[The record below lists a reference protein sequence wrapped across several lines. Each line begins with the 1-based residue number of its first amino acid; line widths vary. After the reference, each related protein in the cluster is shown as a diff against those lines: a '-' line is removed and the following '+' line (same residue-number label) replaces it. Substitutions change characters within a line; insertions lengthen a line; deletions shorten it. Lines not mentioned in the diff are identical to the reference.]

1 MFQLD
6 KINDIDMIEPIR
18 LRRVQM
24 IYQGEEGL
32 YFQY

>member
-18 LRRVQM
+18 LHRVQM